1 VPAYRFT
8 WDHFSDETVRALAE
22 AVGYDPKRHPLEP
35 RSFLTKRVKRPSEAF
50 VCDTKD
56 VLARHWLPSYPGLK
70 HVVDRLL
77 DAGVGPMGSPRSTSG
92 YLAYIERTRNCKTL
106 RTALCDALLRYG
118 DRDRNEDDAEDDS
131 FVPRFAVLDIAK
143 QSIDSRKPHDYQ
155 TEAWDKLSAH
165 LAKAESSGVFQGLLV
180 MPTGA
185 GKTFTAV
192 RWLAARVLSR
202 KMRVLWLAHRQEL
215 LHHAAAEIHRCAS
228 AISGV
233 DKLVSAWFLEP
244 TARRRRSIPATKS

>member
-8 WDHFSDETVRALAE
+8 WDHFSDDTVRALAE
-22 AVGYDPKRHPLEP
+22 AVGYEQERHPFDS
-35 RSFLTKRVKRPSEAF
+35 RSYLAKRVKRPGEAF
-50 VCDTKD
+50 VRDTKD
-56 VLARHWLPSYPGLK
+56 VLVRHWLPSYHGLK
-70 HVVDRLL
+70 HIVDRLL
-77 DAGVGPMGSPRSTSG
+77 DAGVGPLGSPRSTSG
-92 YLAYIERTRNCKTL
+92 YLGYIEKTRNCKTL

-118 DRDRNEDDAEDDS
+118 DRDRNEDDPEDDS

-143 QSIDSRKPHDYQ
+143 QVADPRKPHDYQ
-155 TEAWDKLSAH
+155 TEAWDRLSEH

-202 KMRVLWLAHRQEL
+202 GMRVLWLA
-215 LHHAAAEIHRCAS
+215 
-228 AISGV
+228 
-233 DKLVSAWFLEP
+233 
-244 TARRRRSIPATKS
+244 